1 MLVYET
7 IETKEKSFF
16 ELQQTR
22 RLWRHRKVVQIIIQ
36 NTRPIIA
43 CTVQKML
50 QDQIQ
55 TQEKFVKF
63 LAKT

>member
-1 MLVYET
+1 MLVYKT

-16 ELQQTR
+16 ELQQTW
-22 RLWRHRKVVQIIIQ
+22 RLWRHRKVQIIIQ